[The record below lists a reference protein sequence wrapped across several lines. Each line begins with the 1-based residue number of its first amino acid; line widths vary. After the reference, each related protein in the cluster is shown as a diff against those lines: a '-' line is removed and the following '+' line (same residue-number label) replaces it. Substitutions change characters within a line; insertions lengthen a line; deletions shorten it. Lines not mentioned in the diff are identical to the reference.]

1 MPTVTTSRRRA
12 SRDAMMIII
21 IGWGLVANHDPS
33 VGFLES

>member
-21 IGWGLVANHDPS
+21 IGWGRVASYDPS
-33 VGFLES
+33 IGFLES